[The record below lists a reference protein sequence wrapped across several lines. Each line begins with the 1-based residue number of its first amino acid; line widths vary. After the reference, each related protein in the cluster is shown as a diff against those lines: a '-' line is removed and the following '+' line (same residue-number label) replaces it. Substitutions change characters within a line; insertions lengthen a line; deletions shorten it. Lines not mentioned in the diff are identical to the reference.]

1 MAIDDRLAVG
11 SVLFEFVTA
20 TIPPKNK
27 YYIVV
32 GISENEVALGTV
44 YINSEINPN
53 IFNTPQL
60 RGYHIPISAEEYPF
74 LKYDSFI
81 DCSHIE
87 ERSVSDVLQCL
98 NNDNKRYGYYAS
110 ISAIELDTVLQT
122 LDNAHTI
129 APVVKKKF
137 GIRK

>member
-1 MAIDDRLAVG
+1 MAIDDRLVVG
-11 SVLFEFVTA
+11 SVLFEFVTT

-60 RGYHIPISAEEYPF
+60 RGYHIPISAAQYPF
-74 LKYDSFI
+74 LRYDSFI

-87 ERSVSDVLQCL
+87 ERAVSDVIKCL
-98 NNDNKRYGYYAS
+98 NSDNKRYGYYAT
-110 ISAIELDTVLQT
+110 ISENELNTILQT

-129 APVVKKKF
+129 APILKKKF